1 MVERTDDR
9 PGLVGRAR
17 ARWQRLRQRRPGV
30 DHLATGYQHYQ
41 DRHGNQLAAAIT
53 YFSFLALFPLI
64 LLGVSI
70 TGFVLAAAP
79 HLQTEL
85 FAHLT
90 EQVPGSF
97 GKTLKDVISAAI
109 RQRTAVG
116 VVGLAGVALTGLGW
130 IDNLR
135 TGIDTLWGLPPRK
148 RSFLAKKAA
157 DALVLAGLGIGML
170 ASLAITVGGTA
181 ASGWVL
187 RLIGADRVTGAGTL
201 TSIVALLLAV
211 AGSMVIFGWVMIRLP
226 DTQVSRRTAWR
237 STLLAAVGFEVL
249 KIVGTF
255 YIARVTKSPAAAV
268 IGPALGVLVWI
279 NLVSRYLLFC
289 VAWAAT
295 APDSERLPNPADLP
309 VVGPPVGSA
318 AVDRASGAAPTDR
331 PAGAA
336 PAGVLSPAGVAA
348 GLLSAGAALG
358 AGALALRRSRRSRAT
373 THPRSRH

>member
-1 MVERTDDR
+1 MAEHTDRPESPR
-9 PGLVGRAR
+9 PGLRAR
-17 ARWQRLRQRRPGV
+17 ATARWQQLRGRHPGL
-30 DHLATGYQHYQ
+30 DHLATSYRHYKA
-41 DRHGNQLAAAIT
+41 RHGDHLAAAVT

-64 LLGVSI
+64 LLGVSVV
-70 TGFVLAAAP
+70 GFVLAAVP

-90 EQVPGSF
+90 EQLPGSF
-97 GKTLKDVISAAI
+97 GHTLKDAIAAAI

-135 TGIDTLWGLPPRK
+135 TGIDTVWGLPERK

-157 DALVLAGLGIGML
+157 DAVVLAGLGVGVVL
-170 ASLAITVGGTA
+170 SLAITVGGTA

-187 RLIGADRVTGAGTL
+187 RQIGADRITGAGTL
-201 TSIVALLLAV
+201 TSIVALLLAI
-211 AGSMVIFGWVMIRLP
+211 AGSMLIFGWVMIRLP
-226 DTQVSRRTAWR
+226 DVRVSRQTAWR

-249 KIVGTF
+249 KVVGTF
-255 YIARVTKSPAAAV
+255 YIARVTRSPAAAV

-295 APDSERLPNPADLP
+295 APDSERPPDPADQP
-309 VVGPPVGSA
+309 VAGPPVGAISHAGGGPATDGHPPGGLASPA
-318 AVDRASGAAPTDR
+318 AVAA
-331 PAGAA
+331 A
-336 PAGVLSPAGVAA
+336 
-348 GLLSAGAALG
+348 LLSAGAALG
-358 AGALALRRSRRSRAT
+358 AGALVALRSRRSRARDRRQPL
-373 THPRSRH
+373 H